1 MNSQL
6 LFLSK
11 GVVLFYLNCLKW
23 LTFILMDPCHCYQV
37 HFGDKVT
44 HSESCALR
52 HSYQA
57 LGPIPRTLKHK
68 TAHKTD
74 KQNTRNIQQHKGHYI
89 TILTALYTPPTPHSD
104 ASVLT
109 QRQGGHGQTTAEPT
123 LHPALRWSVVACDS
137 YEL

>member
-1 MNSQL
+1 
-6 LFLSK
+6 
-11 GVVLFYLNCLKW
+11 
-23 LTFILMDPCHCYQV
+23 MDPCHCYQV

-44 HSESCALR
+44 HSESYALC

-89 TILTALYTPPTPHSD
+89 TVLTALYSTLRPHLIQMRVS
-104 ASVLT
+104 
-109 QRQGGHGQTTAEPT
+109 
-123 LHPALRWSVVACDS
+123 
-137 YEL
+137 